1 MSFIGEVRDTPE
13 MDVANVNVSYPDSKS
28 GSFTFDAPKGTA
40 ILAHRAVE
48 RSRGGRVS
56 YSFSAVVGDNSV
68 FVSAQDVR
76 SSFQAIYDHLQ
87 KNSSKENNKQKEKEY
102 KERIELLLKEAI
114 RIATMTASTN
124 AKVTCNWECKHDG
137 SEFDRKGGNLSLAL
151 VVTLIQSLDKTNI
164 DQLVL
169 AIISAIEKG
178 TPPAQI
184 NLAA

>member
-40 ILAHRAVE
+40 IL
-48 RSRGGRVS
+48 S
-56 YSFSAVVGDNSV
+56 YSLSAVVGDNSV